1 MFWIGHPNCWSITIC
16 THAYIYHANIRLFTI
31 NIKYRKRV
39 NLKYPFP
46 YLHSQGHMLECIGWN
61 KVEQGEN
68 STGPILIGTRK
79 GTLFETEIDP
89 HGGFLGRGR
98 PEEYF
103 IEVRIM

>member
-1 MFWIGHPNCWSITIC
+1 
-16 THAYIYHANIRLFTI
+16 
-31 NIKYRKRV
+31 
-39 NLKYPFP
+39 
-46 YLHSQGHMLECIGWN
+46 MLECIGWN
-61 KVEQGEN
+61 KIEQGEN